1 MKQLVE
7 FDFHGAFTIHYS
19 LTGKSL
25 INYFIIIFNSNFSV
39 HKKCQEYVDS
49 RKPWRKK
56 FSFFNHLGIDLQFSG
71 FKTSI
76 FPH

>member
-7 FDFHGAFTIHYS
+7 LDFHGAFTIHYS

-39 HKKCQEYVDS
+39 HKKMS
-49 RKPWRKK
+49 RICR
-56 FSFFNHLGIDLQFSG
+56 F
-71 FKTSI
+71 
-76 FPH
+76 